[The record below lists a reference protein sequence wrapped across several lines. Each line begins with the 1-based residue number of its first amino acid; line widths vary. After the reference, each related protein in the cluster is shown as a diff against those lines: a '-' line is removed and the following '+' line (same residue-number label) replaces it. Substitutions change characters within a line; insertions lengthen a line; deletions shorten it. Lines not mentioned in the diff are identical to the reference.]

1 MVVCFLGSEDGVF
14 TKEPLT
20 YKESL
25 FNEKSG
31 FKPTSL
37 AQIPNKPSM
46 LSVSFGSPLR
56 YTALFTII
64 MKNGQ
69 LHLENFNK
77 LSVPIIENGYSPFY
91 VENLLNN
98 NNSYIIMFSLE
109 NNKINSAF
117 FDVDKKFQLSHI
129 KSLSVKNV
137 KPIIG
142 TRIKKYLIS
151 KEPYKEGLIIP
162 FMSGDSAL
170 LFLDKNDIKIEKENF
185 SEKIIFTEKK

>member
-1 MVVCFLGSEDGVF
+1 
-14 TKEPLT
+14 
-20 YKESL
+20 
-25 FNEKSG
+25 
-31 FKPTSL
+31 
-37 AQIPNKPSM
+37 
-46 LSVSFGSPLR
+46 
-56 YTALFTII
+56 

-170 LFLDKNDIKIEKENF
+170 LFLDKNDIKIERKTF
-185 SEKIIFTEKK
+185 QKKLFLLKK